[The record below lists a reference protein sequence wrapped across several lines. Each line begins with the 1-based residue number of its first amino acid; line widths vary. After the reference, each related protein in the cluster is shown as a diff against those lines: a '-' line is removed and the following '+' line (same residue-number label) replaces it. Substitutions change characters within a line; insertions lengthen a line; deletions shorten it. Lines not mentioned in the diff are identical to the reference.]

1 MTDPSPAFTLQ
12 SSAVGDD
19 LVVAVTGEIDMT
31 TAPELAKAIEVI
43 SNHTRNVIVDLGGV
57 TFLDSSGLN
66 ALIRG
71 QRGLSK
77 RQVGLRVVAP
87 ADGIVRRVFE
97 ITQLTEAL
105 SVVESLDD
113 ALR

>member
-1 MTDPSPAFTLQ
+1 MTDPTPAFALQ
-12 SSAVGDD
+12 SSVVGDD
-19 LVVAVTGEIDMT
+19 LVVAVSGEVDMT
-31 TAPELAKAIEVI
+31 TAPELARAVETI
-43 SNHTRNVIVDLGGV
+43 SSQTRTVVVDLCGA

-66 ALIRG
+66 ALISA
-71 QRGLSK
+71 QRALLK
-77 RQVGLRVVAP
+77 RQVTLRIVAP

-105 SVVESLDD
+105 SVVDSLDD

>member
-1 MTDPSPAFTLQ
+1 MTDPSSPFTLQ
-12 SSAVGDD
+12 SSVVGDD
-19 LVVAVTGEIDMT
+19 LVVAVAGEIDMT
-31 TAPELAKAIEVI
+31 TAPELAKAVEVI
-43 SNHTRNVIVDLGGV
+43 SNHTRNVVVDLCGV

-71 QRGLSK
+71 QRALAK
-77 RQVGLRVVAP
+77 RQIALRIVAP
-87 ADGIVRRVFE
+87 AEGIVRRVFE

-105 SVVESLDD
+105 SVVDSLDD